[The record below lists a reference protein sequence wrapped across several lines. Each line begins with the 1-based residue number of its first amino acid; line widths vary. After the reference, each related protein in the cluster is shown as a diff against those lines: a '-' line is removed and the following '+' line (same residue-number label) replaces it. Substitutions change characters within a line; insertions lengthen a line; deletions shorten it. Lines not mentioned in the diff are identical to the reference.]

1 MQFKRPLHN
10 RTLVGHVIKSV
21 RVKSEI
27 GCESLCFAD
36 DDCMSVNLGPL
47 QNNKHLCKLSNSDH
61 DIHPED
67 LQDRRGF
74 TYKPVWVSEGCV
86 SSRDKYYKC

>member
-1 MQFKRPLHN
+1 MQFQRPLHN

-36 DDCMSVNLGPL
+36 DDCMSVSLGPL
-47 QNNKHLCKLSNSDH
+47 QNNKHSCELSNSDH

-86 SSRDKYYKC
+86 R

>member
-1 MQFKRPLHN
+1 MLQFKQPIINHAM
-10 RTLVGHVIKSV
+10 VVHVIKSV
-21 RVKSEI
+21 QVKSEI

-47 QNNKHLCKLSNSDH
+47 QNNKHLCELSNSDH

-67 LQDRRGF
+67 LQHQRGF
-74 TYKPVWVSEGCV
+74 IYKPLWVSI
-86 SSRDKYYKC
+86 